1 MEFKLTMLAD
11 KDLFDEEEESGRPR
25 FPLAAVLRDQP
36 KMTSVKF
43 WDFLHCRLLSQI
55 GIITFTQ
62 LIRTVFCFWD
72 NTLSLNADVHY
83 GRSLT
88 MGSPLHS
95 RDGGR

>member
-62 LIRTVFCFWD
+62 LIRT
-72 NTLSLNADVHY
+72 LSLNADVHY